1 MLRYIGA
8 LKIQRRFDFRVTLRA
23 SSELLSSSDFA
34 DDKPSIAQ
42 KVHGFLIF

>member
-23 SSELLSSSDFA
+23 SSVKSKHEILFELNA
-34 DDKPSIAQ
+34 
-42 KVHGFLIF
+42 